1 MVDRTEVAEFRSV
14 KMRMLLSF
22 QGQVQSGL
30 RSGIRLAQG
39 SYIRITVTKPIPVQV
54 DGEPWI
60 QSPGQIIISAAGPK
74 VLQLFQVLNIASESV
89 LMYDITVVIYL
100 NTVQKCSF
108 FSFSF

>member
-1 MVDRTEVAEFRSV
+1 MCICF
-14 KMRMLLSF
+14 F

-74 VLQLFQVLNIASESV
+74 VQVSDNFKRYTRISTDV
-89 LMYDITVVIYL
+89 LYIKILICFLLAVVHGFLID
-100 NTVQKCSF
+100 TEMVVVT
-108 FSFSF
+108 